1 MNDIKYQKRSVD
13 EGYVLVEFYSEYN
26 VYCTIALSK
35 VENFIGNENYEYFIK
50 KFNIDVE
57 KYFIPIFIDENN
69 AKDAVD
75 YLLPFI
81 VMGKLTE
88 VDK

>member
-35 VENFIGNENYEYFIK
+35 VENFIGNENH
-50 KFNIDVE
+50 
-57 KYFIPIFIDENN
+57 
-69 AKDAVD
+69 
-75 YLLPFI
+75 
-81 VMGKLTE
+81 
-88 VDK
+88 